1 MPIFA
6 GMLLSLE
13 HFGSHGK
20 NTRDVYTSEHPAA
33 LPHTFPDGAYKNNLA
48 HNKNEYYRV
57 YGLQSMIVFT
67 MIWLLI
73 LFYIMTLRFNIY
85 RYSLLEVFT
94 GRLAPF
100 SKTPCRCYLAP
111 E

>member
-20 NTRDVYTSEHPAA
+20 NTRDIYTSERPAA
-33 LPHTFPDGAYKNNLA
+33 LPHTFPDGAYKNNLMRFWKA

-57 YGLQSMIVFT
+57 YGLQ
-67 MIWLLI
+67 
-73 LFYIMTLRFNIY
+73 FYVY
-85 RYSLLEVFT
+85 
-94 GRLAPF
+94 
-100 SKTPCRCYLAP
+100 
-111 E
+111 